1 MRERGKWMF
10 KTETDRLNYGN
21 ILTPPEGYQ
30 LEKAIGTTY
39 SLDLEA
45 LTAIAITLGLAEDTD
60 SQLAKNPISML
71 HALQKVSDKII
82 IFCEAGQIKIPGAPS
97 SLCLILEKMVIPVA
111 LPKDRKQGS
120 YPAFHPKTWVLQ
132 YSNSQGEFIY
142 RYVVLSRNLTFD
154 RSWDISIVLESS
166 KKIRQVRKTKP
177 IIHFLEYL
185 QTQIKST
192 VQDANKKKSIIASLM
207 QELEKVSFAT
217 GWKEFDD
224 GDFDILPLGIGDN
237 AYRMEEDPLFQD
249 TYNELVIMSPFL
261 TDKVIEQL
269 GEDKKGL
276 KDCQRTLIT
285 RKSELSKL
293 KEPQVK
299 NYKIYTLKDEI
310 VDGEQ
315 ALSDESD
322 EKKKQDIHAKI
333 YLRRKYSDTDLYLG
347 SMNASTSAIQ
357 RNVEMMVRFSA
368 KNRYLNGTKFLEDI
382 FGGAPDNN
390 KNPFEESQVMQPK
403 ENQAEVEKNKLE
415 RLIKDV
421 CRMKSK
427 AVIAANDDKFDIK
440 ITFQT
445 EMRSENLIISPLRS
459 NKAACFSN
467 VMHFENLDMLQL
479 SQFYC
484 IKAVGENMT
493 VERVI
498 MIPTQGLPEGRE
510 SAVVNSVIKDKKSF
524 MDYIAFVL
532 GDDYMLT
539 LLEKKQIGTSGFSR
553 DETEALPAIY
563 EKMLK
568 TALDEPERIREIN
581 YILSKIT
588 DEEIVTEDFR
598 NLYLTF
604 KSTLKLK

>member
-1 MRERGKWMF
+1 
-10 KTETDRLNYGN
+10 
-21 ILTPPEGYQ
+21 
-30 LEKAIGTTY
+30 
-39 SLDLEA
+39 
-45 LTAIAITLGLAEDTD
+45 
-60 SQLAKNPISML
+60 
-71 HALQKVSDKII
+71 
-82 IFCEAGQIKIPGAPS
+82 
-97 SLCLILEKMVIPVA
+97 
-111 LPKDRKQGS
+111 
-120 YPAFHPKTWVLQ
+120 
-132 YSNSQGEFIY
+132 
-142 RYVVLSRNLTFD
+142 
-154 RSWDISIVLESS
+154 
-166 KKIRQVRKTKP
+166 
-177 IIHFLEYL
+177 
-185 QTQIKST
+185 
-192 VQDANKKKSIIASLM
+192 
-207 QELEKVSFAT
+207 
-217 GWKEFDD
+217 
-224 GDFDILPLGIGDN
+224 
-237 AYRMEEDPLFQD
+237 
-249 TYNELVIMSPFL
+249 
-261 TDKVIEQL
+261 
-269 GEDKKGL
+269 
-276 KDCQRTLIT
+276 
-285 RKSELSKL
+285 
-293 KEPQVK
+293 
-299 NYKIYTLKDEI
+299 
-310 VDGEQ
+310 
-315 ALSDESD
+315 
-322 EKKKQDIHAKI
+322 
-333 YLRRKYSDTDLYLG
+333 
-347 SMNASTSAIQ
+347 MNASTSAIQ